1 MQRLNRALRGLAK
14 HRQSALELAGFV
26 VLSVGVSLVYVP
38 AGVITAGLV
47 LVLAGNVGRS

>member
-1 MQRLNRALRGLAK
+1 MIRLNRALHGLRK

-26 VLSVGVSLVYVP
+26 VLAAGVALIYMP